1 MATNIIYLLIPL
13 MTPIAF
19 FLAAQITYDH
29 GVLGLL
35 GYSFMWA
42 LSFIVFYFTQ
52 NRKSIAIQD
61 PLLRGAI
68 KGIYIVEI
76 IFCIFLVLKIIL
88 TETDFIYMTL
98 IHIVLMAT
106 VPLFVFY
113 LYKINAKLVA
123 IATILLGIAI
133 SFLIPTL
140 VYLKVSIPTVYSG
153 IHFLSTELL
162 KFDRFGTWLLV
173 ASLGVLLVA
182 RQYLY
187 RMVDVH
193 HKEQGRFVPFLLAA
207 IISSIVIISF
217 GTISFLGRAQ
227 AVLPDLSDRVSI
239 QVINRFGGQFA
250 QILFMAVTIFMV
262 FFIFLKL
269 WESVKGG
276 SHKYNPLL
284 FGIYTLIPG
293 LVVPY
298 AHITL
303 LDAFLYFG
311 LLWSPLCG
319 LIVVPVSSVYQTRIS
334 FLFGLCVSLT
344 TGLIFT
350 IPTGILAGACSTF
363 LLSIV
368 FVLFGTVEQKNLQ
381 L

>member
-1 MATNIIYLLIPL
+1 MASKIIYLLIPL

-35 GYSFMWA
+35 GYSIMWA
-42 LSFIVFYFTQ
+42 LSFIAFYFTQ
-52 NRKSIAIQD
+52 NRKPVAIQD
-61 PLLRGAI
+61 PILRSVI
-68 KGIYIVEI
+68 KGVYIIEV
-76 IFCIFLVLKIIL
+76 IFCIFLVLKIIF

-98 IHIVLMAT
+98 INIILMAT
-106 VPLFVFY
+106 VPLFVIY
-113 LYKINAKLVA
+113 LYKFNPKLVA
-123 IATILLGIAI
+123 VATVLLGIAI

-153 IHFLSTELL
+153 IHFLSTDLL
-162 KFDRFGTWLLV
+162 RFDRPATWLLV
-173 ASLGVLLVA
+173 ASLGIILVA

-187 RMVDVH
+187 RMVDIH
-193 HKEQGRFVPFLLAA
+193 HKARTRFAPFLIAA
-207 IISSIVIISF
+207 IISSIVMISF

-250 QILFMAVTIFMV
+250 QILFMSITIFMI
-262 FFIFLKL
+262 FFIFITL
-269 WESVKGG
+269 WESIKGG
-276 SHKYNPLL
+276 PKKYNPLL
-284 FGIYTLIPG
+284 IVIGTLIPG

-298 AHITL
+298 VNITL

-311 LLWSPLCG
+311 LFWSPLFG
-319 LIVVPVSSVYQTRIS
+319 LIFVPVTTIYRTRIG
-334 FLFGLCVSLT
+334 FLFGLCMSLAV
-344 TGLIFT
+344 GLIFT
-350 IPTGILAGACSTF
+350 IPFGILAGACSSF

-368 FVLFGTVEQKNLQ
+368 LVLFGPVEQKNLQ